1 VNVNAPPAPD
11 VVTGVY
17 GEPLPSGAIEIVMPL
32 RPALVSKSTT
42 VPLAETGDADA
53 VGVAVAEPVGVAVA
67 EPVGVAVAVAVGLA
81 VALPE
86 LVGEAEGLADE
97 DADAVDEGFA
107 VGVGPGAMPAVLPPP
122 VHPAATTSAA
132 AAKTT

>member
-1 VNVNAPPAPD
+1 VNAPPEPV

-32 RPALVSKSTT
+32 RPAFVSKSTT
-42 VPLAETGDADA
+42 VPLAETAAADAVA

-67 EPVGVAVAVAVGLA
+67 EPVGVAVADAVGLA
-81 VALPE
+81 LAE
-86 LVGEAEGLADE
+86 LVGDAVGLADE

-107 VGVGPGAMPAVLPPP
+107 VGVGPGAMPAVFPPP
-122 VHPAATTSAA
+122 VQPAATTSAA
-132 AAKTT
+132 AAKTA